1 MKRIVCIGQSAVD
14 ITLPVNSYPVEDTKV
29 KIGDSKFVNGGGAC
43 NNAAYLLGKWH
54 DDVTLF
60 STVGNDHEGEL
71 LEKEMHGV
79 GVKTVFSKI
88 DNVRTTTSYIITSLS
103 NGTRTIITNKSP
115 LLKYNDL
122 SVSIDADIFLVDGN
136 DKELA
141 KKLFLDNPNAIKVVD
156 AGSYKEER
164 LEIVKMCDY
173 VVASR
178 DFVREFSSINFDY
191 HNDEELKVVYDKVQ
205 SEFKG
210 LLVITLAERGC
221 MVKLDNV
228 FHFIP
233 SIEVETVDSNG
244 AGDIFH
250 GAFVHF
256 LIEGYDL
263 LKVLRLS
270 NITGAF
276 STRFLGTRKSV
287 PEIDEVMNYE

>member
-1 MKRIVCIGQSAVD
+1 MKKIVCIGQSAVD
-14 ITLPVNSYPVEDTKV
+14 ITLPVNSYPIEDTKV

-43 NNAAYLLGKWH
+43 NNASFLLGKWH

-71 LEKEMHGV
+71 LEKEMHSV
-79 GVKTVFSKI
+79 GVKTMFSKI
-88 DNVRTTTSYIITSLS
+88 DNVRTTTSYIITSLTK
-103 NGTRTIITNKSP
+103 GTRTIITNKSP
-115 LLKYNDL
+115 LLEYKDL
-122 SVSIDADIFLVDGN
+122 NVSATADIFLVDGN

-164 LEIVKMCDY
+164 LEIVKLCDY

-178 DFVREFSSINFDY
+178 DFVREYSGINFDY
-191 HNDEELKVVYDKVQ
+191 HNDEELKMVYDKVQ

-210 LLVITLAERGC
+210 LLIITLAERGS
-221 MVKLDNV
+221 MVKLNNE
-228 FHFIP
+228 FHFVP
-233 SIEVETVDSNG
+233 SITVDTIDSNG

-256 LIEGYDL
+256 LMMGYDL
-263 LKVLRLS
+263 LKVLRLA

-287 PEIDEVMNYE
+287 PDISEVLNYE

>member
-1 MKRIVCIGQSAVD
+1 MGKIVCIGQSAMDV
-14 ITLPVNSYPVEDTKV
+14 TLPVESYPIEDTKV
-29 KIGDSKFVNGGGAC
+29 KIGDSKFVNGGGSC
-43 NNAAYLLGKWH
+43 NNASFLLGKWG
-54 DDVTLF
+54 DDVTLL
-60 STVGNDHEGEL
+60 STVGNDHEGEC
-71 LEKEMHGV
+71 LEKEMHSI
-79 GVKTVFSKI
+79 GVKTIFSKI

-115 LLKYNDL
+115 LLKYADL
-122 SVSIDADIFLVDGN
+122 NVNVDADFFLVDGN
-136 DKELA
+136 DKDLA
-141 KKLFLDNPNAIKVVD
+141 IKLFRDNPNAIKVID

-164 LEIVKMCDY
+164 LEVAKMCDY

-178 DFVREFSSINFDY
+178 DFIREFSGINFDY
-191 HNDEELKVVYDKVQ
+191 HNDEELKEAYDKAQ
-205 SEFKG
+205 SAFKG

-221 MVKLDNV
+221 MVKLNNE

-233 SIEVETVDSNG
+233 SIEVNSIDTNG

-256 LIEGYDL
+256 LSQGYDL

-276 STRFLGTRKSV
+276 STRFLGTRKSI
-287 PEIDEVMNYE
+287 PNISEVINYE